1 MGFFSNMN
9 TMEKIGLGARL
20 LGAVGDI
27 LGTAS
32 TANNRAR
39 LEDIESNVDNKFHL
53 ISEFSN
59 RLSCDDED
67 E

>member
-9 TMEKIGLGARL
+9 TMEKVGLGLRVF
-20 LGAVGDI
+20 GALGDI

-39 LEDIESNVDNKFHL
+39 LEDINTNVDNKFHL
-53 ISEFSN
+53 ISDFSN
-59 RLSCDDED
+59 RLTCDDED

>member
-39 LEDIESNVDNKFHL
+39 LENIESNVDNKFHL

>member
-39 LEDIESNVDNKFHL
+39 LEDIKSNVDNKFHL

-59 RLSCDDED
+59 RLTGDED